1 MYRRP
6 LNLAADCIAHSTV
19 PPDVKH
25 SDSLKNYKEQSSH
38 SHSVCCVSI
47 LQEILENDLMR
58 QHDEESLPTIE
69 ISGQEQQNAQQVG
82 ERKRTAHPSPPCR
95 SQTYLS
101 VAHLSHSTSRKPLK
115 SDQTTRNR
123 REEEEDEDG
132 EERREEAVHPGL
144 EADRQAPKYTPAR
157 TRAHTRE
164 RSISFDASGEEYPPP
179 LSRGTRDC
187 RSPVSTDTTDLD
199 PATG

>member
-19 PPDVKH
+19 PPDVKD

-38 SHSVCCVSI
+38 SHSVCC
-47 LQEILENDLMR
+47 
-58 QHDEESLPTIE
+58 
-69 ISGQEQQNAQQVG
+69 
-82 ERKRTAHPSPPCR
+82 
-95 SQTYLS
+95 
-101 VAHLSHSTSRKPLK
+101 RKPLK